1 MHQLPSGGLHHAM
14 RLRAIDS
21 TAYPEMNQLN
31 LHLRS
36 AVIFLKSPLLVKTVD
51 PIVLCCTFSILNPY
65 QLISYETAKL
75 AIGISAFEQF
85 LPSFQT
91 FDFLYQGPPCP
102 LRNDVFASNQIQGVR
117 AQVMHK
123 RGRKQP

>member
-1 MHQLPSGGLHHAM
+1 M

-21 TAYPEMNQLN
+21 TAYQEMNQLN

-36 AVIFLKSPLLVKTVD
+36 AVIFLKATLLVKTVD
-51 PIVLCCTFSILNPY
+51 LIVLCCTCSILNPY
-65 QLISYETAKL
+65 QLISYVSAKL

-91 FDFLYQGPPCP
+91 FDFLYQGTPCP
-102 LRNDVFASNQIQGVR
+102 LRNGVFASNQIQGVR

-123 RGRKQP
+123 GGRKQP